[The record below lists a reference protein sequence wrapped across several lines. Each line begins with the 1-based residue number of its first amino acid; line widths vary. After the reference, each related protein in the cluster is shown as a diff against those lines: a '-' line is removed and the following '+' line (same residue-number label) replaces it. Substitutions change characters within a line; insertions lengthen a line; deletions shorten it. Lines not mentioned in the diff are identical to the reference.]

1 VHEKFLKKLAKKIKI
16 RYIPVLVLYNL
27 IQRVVKSGIR
37 LLNLNKSIIH
47 REKGMS
53 DLFEKNEDAV
63 EGAGEDFIDLESD
76 LDVETE
82 IMEVIPNSLDAR
94 RRLENILDE
103 KRLRDELDDFGD
115 Y

>member
-1 VHEKFLKKLAKKIKI
+1 
-16 RYIPVLVLYNL
+16 
-27 IQRVVKSGIR
+27 
-37 LLNLNKSIIH
+37 
-47 REKGMS
+47 MS